1 MSSKYLKLVHYI
13 LFLIQIYFLFRVIMV
28 VGAGRGP
35 LVNAALR
42 AAANAG
48 RKVRVYAVEKNPY
61 AVVTLVPL
69 SHLIIIYLT

>member
-1 MSSKYLKLVHYI
+1 
-13 LFLIQIYFLFRVIMV
+13 MV

-42 AAANAG
+42 AAASAG

-61 AVVTLVPL
+61 AVVT
-69 SHLIIIYLT
+69 